1 MKEFID
7 CPIRILSRQLK
18 FSDIRQYYRPCYRI
32 EVALHDPQFCGYVH
46 IDTKGN
52 ESDIEHITEIAKAYN
67 RLMKGE
73 KIVVRF
79 IEEEN
84 GNEHVAIKDN
94 DLGG

>member
-7 CPIRILSRQLK
+7 CPISICIISRELK
-18 FSDIRQYYRPCYRI
+18 FTDIRHDYKPCYEI
-32 EVALHDPQFCGYVH
+32 EEALHDPQFCGYVH

-79 IEEEN
+79 IEEEKRN
-84 GNEHVAIKDN
+84 KKGT
-94 DLGG
+94 